1 MKISDSRIHGL
12 AFSVLVGAIGANAQV
27 VTTLTANPTADTFVS
42 STNPNSN
49 YGHAGALAV
58 SGVFDSVLKFDLAP
72 MKASLDATY
81 GVNGWNS
88 IQSITL
94 TVTGTPGK
102 PVVGFAT
109 AAATTVYAD
118 WLSDDTWTEGTG
130 RPSAPGGT
138 GLTYN
143 LLNNSVLP
151 AGHSFIGSFSW
162 NGVASGTRTIQL
174 DTQNQAGIDADIFA
188 GSTVSI
194 RLYTQF
200 GGSMVVNSEDYTAA
214 GSHPFL
220 SGSVVPE
227 PAEVST
233 VAGGLLAVGAVI
245 RRRYFRKA

>member
-1 MKISDSRIHGL
+1 MNTTDSQIHGL
-12 AFSVLVGAIGANAQV
+12 ALSVFIGVIGANAQV

-58 SGVFDSVLKFDLAP
+58 SGVFDSVLKFDLAS

-81 GVNGWNS
+81 GINGWNS

-94 TVTGTPGK
+94 TVTGFPGK
-102 PVVGFAT
+102 VAAGFAA

-118 WLSDDTWTEGTG
+118 WLSDDSWTEGAGKPT
-130 RPSAPGGT
+130 APGGT
-138 GLTYN
+138 GLTYT
-143 LLNNSVLP
+143 LLNNTVLP

-162 NGVASGTRTIQL
+162 NGVASGTRTFQL
-174 DTQNQAGIDADIFA
+174 DSQNQAGIYADIFA

-220 SGSVVPE
+220 SVSVVPE
-227 PAEVST
+227 PAEVTT
-233 VAGGLLAVGAVI
+233 VVGGLLAVGAVI
-245 RRRYFRKA
+245 RRRYSRTS